1 MALTKLQ
8 DALTGVNRLGI
19 DTDATI
25 YFVQANPTYDA
36 LVAEVFSRIGN
47 GQITGFASTI
57 SLLETLVLPIRTGD
71 VLLQEKFR
79 GLLLD
84 SSNLYLTPV
93 SPALAERAAEIRALY
108 NLKTPDAIQAAT
120 ALETACDAFLT
131 NNGKDF
137 RRVKSLNVL
146 VLDELEL

>member
-1 MALTKLQ
+1 MRLTKLQ
-8 DALTGVNRLGI
+8 DALAGVTRLGI

-25 YFVQANPTYDA
+25 YFVQAHPTYDA
-36 LVAEVFSRIGN
+36 LVSEVFSQIGT
-47 GQITGFASTI
+47 GQLTGFASTI
-57 SLLETLVLPIRTGD
+57 SLTETLVLPIRTGD
-71 VLLQEKFR
+71 IVLQQKFR
-79 GLLLD
+79 NLLLH
-84 SSNLYLTPV
+84 SRNFYTTPV
-93 SPALAERAAEIRALY
+93 TPAIAERAAEIRALY

-120 ALETACDAFLT
+120 ALETVCDAFLT